1 MKLIVYLKKER
12 VSQLIEARF
21 EGKGS
26 IKRFSI
32 KLGVTQAYVYNML
45 NQKSSPSTDMRHRI
59 GQILGGRGVNWDDIF
74 HMIET
79 TTGSY
84 A

>member
-1 MKLIVYLKKER
+1 MKLTIYLKKER
-12 VSQLIEARF
+12 VTQLISVRF
-21 EGKGS
+21 EGKSS
-26 IKRFSI
+26 IKRFSL

-45 NQKSSPSTDMRHRI
+45 NQKSSPSSDMRHRI
-59 GQILGGRGVNWDDIF
+59 GRLLGGRGVNWDDIF
-74 HMIET
+74 HMIES